1 MNRKEI
7 FQLFKNSFK
16 NWQVNNAPI
25 RGAALTFFIIL
36 PLPSLLLIV
45 IGILSPFYG
54 HTQATQVLISQI
66 TALAGPS
73 VSALFNQLLANSMSP
88 FSSLWVAITTV
99 GFSLGGAIG
108 AFAVWRDTMDAIWEV
123 KSPKNQSFTR
133 MVRRRIGPFIVVSF
147 LGLIVIAWTGI
158 ATFLFGAIKFFS
170 VNATLTLISL
180 TATRILLLFALST
193 LLFAITYKLIPDA
206 KVHWRDSILGAVV
219 AGVAFTVTNYV
230 IGTYVETFTVTTI
243 IGAAGSLMIIL
254 LWIFTLNQIMLYGA
268 EVSKTYA
275 TTSPKHSR
283 EHLPSPAEKI
293 VKQLEIAGKR
303 IEQATKGNVI
313 EPTEA
318 EKIMK
323 QLEIAEQKI
332 EQATKGNVIEP
343 TEKTVE
349 EPQAEEAA
357 EKTETQTPKKEETP
371 EEKTTETK
379 QSTIEQNAEAV
390 EPEKSNEGSVEVTV
404 KIKTP
409 KKKKEKSQD

>member
-7 FQLFKNSFK
+7 FQLFKTSFK
-16 NWQVNNAPI
+16 DWQANNAPI

-36 PLPSLLLIV
+36 PLPSLLLVV
-45 IGILSPFYG
+45 IAVLAPFYG
-54 HTQATQVLISQI
+54 HTQATNVLISQI

-73 VSALFNQLLANSMSP
+73 VAGLFKQLLANAMSP

-108 AFAVWRDTMDAIWEV
+108 TFAVWRDTMDVIWEV
-123 KSPKNQSFTR
+123 KSPKMQSFTR
-133 MVRRRIGPFIVVSF
+133 MVRRRIGPFIVVSI

-158 ATFLFGAIKFFS
+158 ATFLLGAIRFFS
-170 VNATLTLISL
+170 INETLTLIL
-180 TATRILLLFALST
+180 IAITRILLLFALST
-193 LLFAITYKLIPDA
+193 MLFSITYKLIPDA
-206 KVHWRDSILGAVV
+206 KVHWRDAILGAVV

-254 LWIFTLNQIMLYGA
+254 LWIFILNQIMLYGA
-268 EVSKTYA
+268 EVSKLYA

-283 EHLPSPAEKI
+283 EHLRPTAEKI

-303 IEQATKGNVI
+303 IEQATKGNIV
-313 EPTEA
+313 
-318 EKIMK
+318 
-323 QLEIAEQKI
+323 
-332 EQATKGNVIEP
+332 EP

-357 EKTETQTPKKEETP
+357 EKTE
-371 EEKTTETK
+371 
-379 QSTIEQNAEAV
+379 N
-390 EPEKSNEGSVEVTV
+390 
-404 KIKTP
+404 
-409 KKKKEKSQD
+409 